1 MRKDDI
7 VHIKALLLSE
17 AVELGARKE
26 QLSMLTERMAGVL
39 KDMDAEAASRAEAKA
54 ARAAVEAEEQYLHD
68 ALDNLLGNEVNE
80 LQVEMEKARAAAR
93 EAALEIDDD
102 IVREVSVQF
111 ETEDVVMRVN
121 EMYNFE
127 SLKED
132 SCRYFEVHP
141 LDMLLVNA
149 DDEEW
154 PPDAA
159 VRDEMERFDNQY
171 GRVHLKF
178 VAKDEED
185 ELGDDPE
192 DLIALIAGNEQPE
205 EEEAP
210 AEGGGE
216 EEAAASA
223 PVVVAPVGEGD
234 VDDEPKA
241 KELDRRTL
249 LMEMPSFL
257 TFMVVFTMSL
267 SLRRQVDEAFYQ
279 INAIRT
285 ALFDENFGDFNE
297 KAYEDI
303 ASFGEMFDWLEN
315 VFVPGVFPDED
326 YNGEELASTDRANV
340 MVYNRLIGAI
350 RFRTVRSVP
359 NKGCNLAK
367 LSRRTMVR
375 PNGSLFDEDFMTEC
389 YTTLDGT
396 NEDSSPYGPALTLM
410 DTYGEC
416 GGKCCPIPGLDE
428 VGPHGL
434 YTLDGTPNVEAHAE
448 RTLCDAFT
456 YMSAA
461 ETKEEPITT
470 QFGTYPGGGFVRDV
484 LNPINCE
491 PVYAVEATERADAIE
506 AIEPAGMCTRG
517 MQLFD
522 DLNLAIE
529 QIKSGLWMD
538 AHTRA
543 IFIKCAFYNG
553 NTNTFVTVIFILEF
567 TRGGVLIPSA
577 KFGSV
582 MTEPYAFGDP
592 DKLLP
597 IILEFTV
604 YAFNVKNIYIQVSSI
619 IRTYRKE
626 RTLLPYFSDI
636 WNVVELAVLTI
647 LLTSL
652 SVRFTL
658 VGALYPPAV
667 IFLPTFTDYSTLAE
681 LYAQS
686 FNLDGFCVV
695 ALFFQ
700 LFKYLQLSDQANM
713 LWSVL
718 TKSGVDVMYFVLM
731 FFILL
736 LGFGLMGEQMLGTN
750 LEAYSSPTQS
760 IINLFIVLMGAFDV
774 DEFEQASEFG
784 LAYFMTYITVMFLIL
799 MNIFLA
805 ILGEAYSM
813 VREEAD
819 EKASKQVK
827 TKTRSAK
834 EWVQLLWT
842 IFKKK
847 RAARRAAKEMEYEDT
862 QQKAARLTGPQG

>member
-7 VHIKALLLSE
+7 VHIKALLQSE
-17 AVELGARKE
+17 AIELGARKE
-26 QLSMLTERMAGVL
+26 QLSMLQERIAGVL
-39 KDMDAEAASRAEAKA
+39 KDMDAEAAARAEAKA
-54 ARAAVEAEEQYLHD
+54 ARLAVEAEEQYLHD
-68 ALDNLLGNEVNE
+68 ALDNLLSNEVTE
-80 LQVEMEKARAAAR
+80 LRAELEKARAAAR

-132 SCRYFEVHP
+132 ACRYFEVHP

-154 PPDAA
+154 PPDAT
-159 VRDEMERFDNQY
+159 VRDEMARFDNQY

-178 VAKDEED
+178 LAKDEED
-185 ELGDDPE
+185 DLGADPE

-205 EEEAP
+205 EEEA
-210 AEGGGE
+210 AEGAGE
-216 EEAAASA
+216 EEAAAAASA
-223 PVVVAPVGEGD
+223 APVVAPVGEGE
-234 VDDEPKA
+234 VDDEPKE
-241 KELDRRTL
+241 KELDRRAL

-257 TFMVVFTMSL
+257 SFMVIFTLSL
-267 SLRRQVDEAFYQ
+267 SLRRQVDTAFYQ
-279 INAIRT
+279 ISAVRT

-315 VFVPGVFPDED
+315 VFVPGVFP
-326 YNGEELASTDRANV
+326 EENYDGSEVSSTDRANV
-340 MVYNRLIGAI
+340 MVYNKLVGAI
-350 RFRTVRSVP
+350 RFRQVRSVP

-375 PNGSLFDEDFMTEC
+375 PNGSLFDEDFLTEC
-389 YTTLDGT
+389 YTQLDGS
-396 NEDSSPYGPALTLM
+396 NEDSAPYGPALTLM

-416 GGKCCPIPGLDE
+416 DGKCCPIPGLDE
-428 VGPHGL
+428 VGPHGFYDPYL
-434 YTLDGTPNVEAHAE
+434 HAE

-456 YMSAA
+456 YMPVG

-491 PVYAVEATERADAIE
+491 PVDAVEATERSEAIE
-506 AIEPAGMCTRG
+506 AILPRGMCTRG
-517 MQLFD
+517 VQLRD

-529 QIKSGLWMD
+529 QIKNGLWLD

-543 IFIKCAFYNG
+543 IFIKCAFFNG

-582 MTEPYAFGDP
+582 MTEPYAFENKE
-592 DKLLP
+592 KLLP

-604 YAFNVKNIYIQVSSI
+604 YAFNLKNIYIQASSMV
-619 IRTYRKE
+619 RTFRRE
-626 RTLLPYFSDI
+626 RSLLPYFTDI
-636 WNVVELAVLTI
+636 WNCVELVVLTI

-658 VGALYPPAV
+658 VANLYPPAV
-667 IFLPTFTDYSTLAE
+667 IFLPVFTDYSTLAE

-774 DEFEQASEFG
+774 DEFEQGNPEFG
-784 LAYFMTYITVMFLIL
+784 IAYFMTYITVMFLIL

-827 TKTRSAK
+827 TKSRSLK
-834 EWVQLLWT
+834 EWIQLLWT

-847 RAARRAAKEMEYEDT
+847 RAARRAAKEQQFEDT
-862 QQKAARLTGPQG
+862 QAKAARLTGGPTT